1 MNGIVGSDASH
12 LKKRGLVSQG
22 KPAKLLF
29 LSRLMWAEILALA
42 HCDFLYRENADS
54 HAKHLSL
61 KVIVKENSYFVFPLP
76 RQWKRRKAV
85 MKSIRNHEEGSEL
98 SKMNLSITELF
109 TQNHLH
115 CCNSWELQSWA
126 TSVPVPVCGE
136 RQELCSQAG
145 PGYGHVGPRSICIPT
160 QASWGVSDSYPSVPS
175 ACFGVGEMASW
186 RPYSS
191 HEFNANTEQEFQD
204 LVRCGGFI
212 GRLMWS
218 SVMCSYMSW
227 QSLLI

>member
-12 LKKRGLVSQG
+12 LKKQGLVSQG

-145 PGYGHVGPRSICIPT
+145 PGYGHVGLVASASPPRLHGECLIPIRLSHLP
-160 QASWGVSDSYPSVPS
+160 ALVWERWPSDTRIVPMS
-175 ACFGVGEMASW
+175 LMQIPNKNFRIWLGVGV
-186 RPYSS
+186 
-191 HEFNANTEQEFQD
+191 
-204 LVRCGGFI
+204 L
-212 GRLMWS
+212 
-218 SVMCSYMSW
+218 
-227 QSLLI
+227 